1 MNLIFNYKQGF
12 FEKLGAKK
20 TSLIL
25 LLKLITLMFIFINLA
40 YILNFLCKIPFS
52 SAL

>member
-1 MNLIFNYKQGF
+1 MNLIFNSKQRF

-25 LLKLITLMFIFINLA
+25 LLRLITLMLIFINLA
-40 YILNFLCKIPFS
+40 YIINFLCKISFS
-52 SAL
+52 